1 MMDNFDFGVSLS
13 LYLSVAGLILCVVY
27 GLFYWNKDVDEKEVK
42 GTKQWEKD
50 EQKINEEL

>member
-1 MMDNFDFGVSLS
+1 MDNFDFGVSLS
-13 LYLSVAGLILCVVY
+13 LYLSVAGLILCIAY
-27 GLFYWNKDVDEKEVK
+27 GLFYWNKDADEKEMR

>member
-1 MMDNFDFGVSLS
+1 MDNFDFGVRLS
-13 LYLSVAGLILCVVY
+13 LYLSVASLILCIVY
-27 GLFYWNKDVDEKEVK
+27 GLFYWNRNVGEKEIK